1 MMKDQYKRSE
11 ENERIKEL
19 NTEIRQQELYI
30 KEISTRLKER
40 RQEFKEYSRFNDF
53 IGQQNE
59 LNYLK
64 NEVERLRKQRRL
76 MDRTVGK
83 QNNAIRKFEKE
94 TEETMEERVSISVLF
109 LDKPTEGRARYV
121 QGRAQ
126 TSQRRAR
133 GGGEGVS

>member
-19 NTEIRQQELYI
+19 NTEIRQQEQYI
-30 KEISTRLKER
+30 KEISMRLKER

-64 NEVERLRKQRRL
+64 KEVDRLRKQKRL
-76 MDRTVGK
+76 MERTVGK
-83 QNNAIRKFEKE
+83 QNTEIRKFEKE
-94 TEETMEERVSISVLF
+94 TEETMEERVS
-109 LDKPTEGRARYV
+109 PP
-121 QGRAQ
+121 
-126 TSQRRAR
+126 
-133 GGGEGVS
+133 